1 MKSET
6 FNWGILGCGSIAHQF
21 AESLKLIPNAK
32 LISVASKSGKHVKF
46 GEKYEAEN
54 RYDNYEQ
61 LASDPNVDAIYIAT
75 IHNLHYE
82 NAKLCLEGKKPVLC
96 EKPFTLNAIQAEDLI
111 NIARRN
117 NLFLM
122 EGMWTRFIPCV
133 EKIREMV
140 NIDKKLG
147 EVLLIKADFGF
158 KFPYG
163 PEHRG
168 FNPKL
173 AGGSLLDLGIYPISF
188 SSMLLGKPTKI
199 SSSAIIGE
207 TGVDIVSSYFF
218 EYDNGATAMLT
229 SSNKLN
235 MPHKALIIGT
245 EGYLEVLNF
254 SRPWKMDYFNG
265 KEIETIEI
273 PYDKPG
279 FQFEAIEA
287 MNCIKKGKLESEIMP
302 LDESLE
308 IMKTMDTL
316 RNQWGLKYPEE
327 K

>member
-1 MKSET
+1 M
-6 FNWGILGCGSIAHQF
+6 IAHQF
-21 AESLKLIPNAK
+21 AESLKLIPEAK
-32 LISVASKSGKHVKF
+32 LVSVASKSGKQIKF
-46 GEKYEAEN
+46 GEKFGVEN
-54 RYDNYEQ
+54 MYDNYEQ
-61 LASDPNVDAIYIAT
+61 LASDPDIDAIYVAT

-82 NAKLCLEGKKPVLC
+82 NAKLCLEGRKPVLC
-96 EKPFTLNAIQAEDLI
+96 EKPFTLNAYQAEELI
-111 NIARRN
+111 KIARKN
-117 NLFLM
+117 QIFLM
-122 EGMWTRFIPCV
+122 EGMWTRFNPCV
-133 EKIREMV
+133 EKIRDMV
-140 NIDKKLG
+140 KLDKKLG
-147 EVLLIKADFGF
+147 EILLIKADFGF

-168 FNPKL
+168 FNLKL

-188 SSMLLGKPTKI
+188 SSMLLGKPNKI

-207 TGVDIVSSYFF
+207 TGVDIVSNYFL

-245 EGYLEVLNF
+245 EGYLEVPNF

-265 KEIETIEI
+265 KEIETIKI
-273 PYDKPG
+273 PFEKPG
-279 FQFEAIEA
+279 FQFEAIET
-287 MNCIKKGKLESEIMP
+287 MNCIKNGKIESDIMP
-302 LDESLE
+302 LDETLE

-316 RNQWGLKYPEE
+316 RSQWGLKYPEE